1 MSFLLKNELVMDFK
15 EFTQQQNVPGVAI
28 GFLLAQ
34 TTLDIARTGV
44 SEMILPLVTALRTT
58 SPPSF
63 DFDLIFQSIITFL
76 VTMIIIFTTVKVFR
90 LQTAKVPVVAT
101 IAGARL

>member
-1 MSFLLKNELVMDFK
+1 MSFILDNELVMSFK

-58 SPPSF
+58 SPPHF
-63 DFDLIFQSIITFL
+63 DIDLIFQSIITFI
-76 VTMIIIFTTVKVFR
+76 VTMLIIFTVVKLFN
-90 LQTAKVPVVAT
+90 LQTTKVPVVAT
-101 IAGARL
+101 VAGARL

>member
-1 MSFLLKNELVMDFK
+1 MSFILQNELVMDFK

-58 SPPSF
+58 SAPHF
-63 DFDLIFQSIITFL
+63 DVDLIFQSIVTFI
-76 VTMIIIFTTVKVFR
+76 VTMIMIFTVVKVFN
-90 LQTAKVPVVAT
+90 LQTTKVPVVAT
-101 IAGARL
+101 VSNARL